1 MNSWYLLFKF
11 LHVVFAA
18 AWIGGMF
25 AAFVLHLRLARA
37 AEGPALEAAAHD
49 GIVIGRSVIGPAA
62 GLTLITGGL
71 AMWLGHLGFAFW
83 IVWGLAAM
91 VVSMALGA
99 TFARRAQEAL
109 AARVTSAGIDDAE
122 IAGLRRR
129 LSRVQGVMLL
139 ILVSTVWVMV
149 FKPVL

>member
-1 MNSWYLLFKF
+1 MNWYLLFKF

-18 AWIGGMF
+18 AWIGGML
-25 AAFVLHLRLARA
+25 AAFVLHVRLARA
-37 AEGPALEAAAHD
+37 ADAPALEAAAQN

-62 GLTLITGGL
+62 GLTLITGGV

-99 TFARRAQEAL
+99 TLARRALEAL
-109 AARVTSAGIDDAE
+109 VARLSTAGAADPEVE
-122 IAGLRRR
+122 GLRRR
-129 LSRVQGVMLL
+129 LSMVQGVLLL

>member
-1 MNSWYLLFKF
+1 MNWYLLFKF

-18 AWIGGMF
+18 AWIGGML
-25 AAFVLHLRLARA
+25 AAFVLQVKLARA
-37 AEGPALEAAAHD
+37 ADGRALEAAAQN

-99 TFARRAQEAL
+99 TLARRSLEAL
-109 AARVTSAGIDDAE
+109 LARLATAGAADPEVE
-122 IAGLRRR
+122 GLRRR
-129 LSRVQGVMLL
+129 LSTLQGVLLL